1 MDNHKN
7 GENVSNDFSFT
18 TFFTSCEDIQIIFL
32 FLDMYLLLANKKKIE
47 DIGNPSIK
55 LNPPPPPAFKKKRK
69 NASSMIFNVYILAYV

>member
-55 LNPPPPPAFKKKRK
+55 LNPPPPAYKKKEGK
-69 NASSMIFNVYILAYV
+69 MQVA

>member
-32 FLDMYLLLANKKKIE
+32 FLDMYLLLANKKK
-47 DIGNPSIK
+47 DRRHRKSI
-55 LNPPPPPAFKKKRK
+55 NQVESPPPPQHTKKKGK
-69 NASSMIFNVYILAYV
+69 MQEA

>member
-55 LNPPPPPAFKKKRK
+55 LNPPPQHTKKKGK
-69 NASSMIFNVYILAYV
+69 MQEA

>member
-55 LNPPPPPAFKKKRK
+55 LNPPPQHTKKKRK
-69 NASSMIFNVYILAYV
+69 MQVA

>member
-18 TFFTSCEDIQIIFL
+18 TFFTSCEDKQIIFL

-55 LNPPPPPAFKKKRK
+55 LNPPPPSIQKKKGK
-69 NASSMIFNVYILAYV
+69 MQVA